1 MRDFHILKTKINE
14 KLKEMEKKYS
24 TLFVANVDNDK
35 IWNLYLDSFPKEE
48 NQIFRERRHYD
59 CNCCKHFFKNIGNV
73 VALNNNL
80 EYESIWD
87 IETGDEVFDQVVSEL
102 AKEVRKYPIARIFKS
117 EIEKFGAEDNFDNYL
132 TDVKWSHFMYQ
143 VAPKYMVAKGEKT
156 SFIGETSIKRR
167 MVLEMLETISLSS
180 LESVNDLIKDKIL
193 YKGNEYSHIVEKTIE
208 LKKQFD
214 KIEAEKRINF
224 IWSILETLPTEV
236 AKVKNTSIGTLIFDI
251 NEGTDLET
259 AVKKYEAVVA
269 PENYKRSKPV
279 YTKKMLEEAK
289 KTILDLGYLNSL
301 NRKYADID
309 DISINEVLFVNRNIL
324 KKSDDIFSQLEE
336 NVIENPKKFSK
347 AEKISVDKFKNEILP
362 NAKDI
367 KVLVER
373 KHTKNFMSLTTSK
386 EKDAKSM
393 FKWDNNFAWNY
404 IGGVADS
411 KMKEEVVKKGGN
423 VIGDL
428 RFSIMW
434 NDEKKNLS
442 DLDAHCIEKIGNR
455 KNEIYFGNKKSDF
468 TNGELDVDIID
479 PRYTTDQRGIA
490 VENIIYPSKK
500 GMKNGEY
507 DFFVDYYTRREGY
520 MNGFKAEIEIE
531 GEVYSYEF
539 SGMPFKNDQV
549 KIAKVFLTDKGFEI
563 KHMLDNETS
572 INSQKI
578 WGVNTNQFVE
588 VKAITT
594 SPNYWGE
601 NATGNEHLFFFLN
614 GCVSAEKPNGIFNE
628 FLKEELYRN
637 HRKVF
642 EALGQ
647 MANVEETENQL
658 SGIGFSLTKKNN
670 LIVKVD
676 NKLYNIEF

>member
-14 KLKEMEKKYS
+14 KLKKMEKKYS

-73 VALNNNL
+73 VALNENL
-80 EYESIWD
+80 EYDSIWD
-87 IETGDEVFDQVVSEL
+87 IETGDEVFDKVVSEL

-132 TDVKWSHFMYQ
+132 SDVRWTHFMYK
-143 VAPKYMVAKGEKT
+143 VAPKYMVTKGEKS
-156 SFIGETSIKRR
+156 SFIGETAIKRR
-167 MVLEMLETISLSS
+167 MILEMLETVSLSS

-193 YKGNEYSHIVEKTIE
+193 YKGNEYSHIVEKAIE

-214 KIEAEKRINF
+214 EIEIEKRINF

-259 AVKKYEAVVA
+259 AVKKYESVVA
-269 PENYKRSKPV
+269 PENYKRSKPI

-289 KTILDLGYLNSL
+289 KTISDLGYLNSL

-309 DISINEVLFVNRNIL
+309 DISINDVLFVNRNIL

-336 NVIENPKKFSK
+336 NVTENPKKFSK
-347 AEKISVDKFKNEILP
+347 SEKISVDKFKNEILP

-373 KHTKNFMSLTTSK
+373 KHTKNFMSLTTAK

-423 VIGDL
+423 VVGDL

-434 NDEKKNLS
+434 NDDKKNKS
-442 DLDAHCIEKIGNR
+442 DLDAHCIEKIGNS
-455 KNEIYFGNKKSDF
+455 KNEIYYGDKKSHL

-479 PRYTTDQRGIA
+479 PRGIA
-490 VENIIYPSKK
+490 VENIIYPSRK

-539 SGMPFKNDQV
+539 SGTPFKNDKV
-549 KIAKVFLTDKGFEI
+549 KIAKLFLTDKGFEI

-572 INSQKI
+572 INSQKV

-614 GCVSAEKPNGIFNE
+614 GCFSEEKPNGIFNE